1 MAAVGETCTVVSTSA
16 TAPGDG
22 SGAASGGLYDC
33 RGRADELASVAAA

>member
-1 MAAVGETCTVVSTSA
+1 MAAVAETCTAVSTSG
-16 TAPGDG
+16 TAAGDG